1 MNMDMNGG
9 LIMDEWTF
17 TVIWRICVCLIALA
31 LYTYIAY
38 QFGKSKAEI
47 FDLDGDD
54 PEREADIYH
63 TGYSDG
69 YAAAIAD
76 VIKSH
81 GPEWAERFKYEED

>member
-1 MNMDMNGG
+1 
-9 LIMDEWTF
+9 MDEWTF

-47 FDLDGDD
+47 FDLDGND

-69 YAAAIAD
+69 YASAIAD
-76 VIKSH
+76 VLKSQD
-81 GPEWAERFKYEED
+81 PTWVERINRNEENKQC